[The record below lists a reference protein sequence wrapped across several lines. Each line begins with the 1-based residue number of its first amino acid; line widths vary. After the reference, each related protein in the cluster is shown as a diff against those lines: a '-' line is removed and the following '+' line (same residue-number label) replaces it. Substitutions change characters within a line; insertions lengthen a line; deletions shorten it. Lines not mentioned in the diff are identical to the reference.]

1 MSLSSATNLVRSAN
15 VTFRVHRSQKS
26 RHLVLRASSGDL
38 LPDGL
43 VARLREEKVGC
54 GWLRASG
61 VLTDVDLRAFGA
73 EVGAPTA
80 GRRVA
85 GPVHIL
91 TLGGAIGLAGGEPSI
106 SMRALLAR
114 ETAQGLETLAGEIA
128 GARILA
134 LEAVVTVLD
143 DLQIERSLDEAAGVW
158 LFRGEVGP
166 APAPRA
172 PPGRPAVGSSWSTA
186 LEASVDS
193 DREPGA
199 QARSTGEGGTMPA
212 PIRPPRQARPGADLD
227 APVPDPGDIV
237 EHFAFG
243 LCDVLKSDGD
253 RLHLRVHK
261 DGRIR
266 EIALE
271 MLRVA
276 RLDDTPAGTRH
287 FKLERRI

>member
-1 MSLSSATNLVRSAN
+1 
-15 VTFRVHRSQKS
+15 
-26 RHLVLRASSGDL
+26 LVLRASSGES

-43 VARLREEKVGC
+43 VARLREEKVAC

-61 VLTDVDLRAFGA
+61 VLVDVDLRAFGA
-73 EVGAPTA
+73 ELNAPNG

-91 TLGGAIGLAGGEPSI
+91 SLGGAIGLAGGEPSI
-106 SMRALLAR
+106 SLRALLAR

-128 GARILA
+128 GARIVA
-134 LEAVVTVLD
+134 FEAVVTVLD

-166 APAPRA
+166 AASPRA
-172 PPGRPAVGSSWSTA
+172 SPARPAAATSWSTA

-193 DREPGA
+193 DREPPSA
-199 QARSTGEGGTMPA
+199 HVRPSGEGGTMPA